1 MLEQI
6 QAWTSHVLETQMS
19 TPLFILAVLA
29 LGFTAAIGS
38 CCNVG
43 IIGAVASYSGSQIA
57 GLRTNTLV
65 STALFFTI
73 GNIIA
78 LSIIGALTGF
88 VSQAVGAMVGSYW
101 KIIGGLVAVYFG
113 LAAIGFLPFDIPQPS
128 FLKEKVNTK
137 NVNGLVFGLALGGFA
152 TACSASCNPIF
163 AVVLGMSFLQGSIL
177 WSWLILFVFAIGYSI
192 PLGGMLVGLGFGFNK
207 IAHVFLKYAEAI
219 KLVSGGFLILIGF
232 ALLMGVL

>member
-6 QAWTSHVLETQMS
+6 QMWTTHVLETQLS
-19 TPLFILAVLA
+19 TPLLLLAVLA
-29 LGFTAAIGS
+29 MGFTAAIGS

-43 IIGAVASYSGSQIA
+43 IIGAVASYSGSQA
-57 GLRTNTLV
+57 ATVKTNTLV
-65 STALFFTI
+65 SSALFFTI

-88 VSQAVGAMVGSYW
+88 VSQAVASMVGSYW
-101 KIIGGLVAVYFG
+101 KIVGGVVAVYFG
-113 LAAIGFLPFDIPQPS
+113 LAAIGFLPFNISRPQ
-128 FLKEKVNTK
+128 FLKGKVDTK

-207 IAHVFLKYAEAI
+207 VANVFLKYAAAI
-219 KLVSGGFLILIGF
+219 KYVSGGFLILIGF
-232 ALLMGVL
+232 ALLMGIL